1 MGKIWAIVRTA
12 FIAYLVFRLISWLPK
27 NYGQRKKSET
37 QGQPGGGGATI
48 DLSSKG
54 RKKDA
59 EGNDVETFGP

>member
-1 MGKIWAIVRTA
+1 MKFWAIVRTA
-12 FIAYLVFRLISWLPK
+12 FIAYLVFRLISWLAK
-27 NYGQRKKSET
+27 RYQQRKGPAAQTPE
-37 QGQPGGGGATI
+37 PGRSTTI

>member
-1 MGKIWAIVRTA
+1 MGKIWAIVRTV
-12 FIAYLVFRLISWLPK
+12 FIAYLVFRFISWLAK
-27 NYGQRKKSET
+27 NYGQRKKPEA
-37 QGQPGGGGATI
+37 QPPASGRTNTI

>member
-1 MGKIWAIVRTA
+1 MGRIWAIVRTV
-12 FIAYLVFRLISWLPK
+12 FVAYLVYRLISWLAK

-37 QGQPGGGGATI
+37 QEQPGGRSATI

>member
-1 MGKIWAIVRTA
+1 MKFWAIVRTA
-12 FIAYLVFRLISWLPK
+12 FVAYLVFRLISWLAK
-27 NYGQRKKSET
+27 RYQVRKRPEAQTPAPDRNS
-37 QGQPGGGGATI
+37 TI